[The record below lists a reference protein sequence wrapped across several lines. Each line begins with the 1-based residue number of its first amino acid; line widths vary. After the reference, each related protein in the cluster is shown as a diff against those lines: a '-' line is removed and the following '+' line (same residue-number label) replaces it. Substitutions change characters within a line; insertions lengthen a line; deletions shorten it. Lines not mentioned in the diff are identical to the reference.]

1 MTQQFIDYTKLG
13 YRWKGDYN
21 AATTYINYDVVAKEG
36 GVYSYLNGA
45 WVIFTEAQQAAT
57 TKGEV
62 VTNSL
67 SGGVTGTRGTSLH
80 SKEDTVEFRH
90 SGERSGTK
98 AIKLMRHIRPSESY
112 TYAYY
117 HGAIMSDGTLRVWGL
132 QTGGQSGLGNITASN
147 MQPCTVPMPKGKNVV
162 DAFSLGL
169 NIYIIDQDGV
179 LYACGADPIYGG
191 WAWNSDY
198 GVAARYKITDISKGT
213 DMEGKKITFMTG
225 DLDQN
230 IGDAK
235 TVMYAQDDAGAI
247 YSWGVNAN
255 GQCGRDGVVT
265 PQYKPTKITTL
276 ANGLPMPAI
285 RQKHIFP
292 ACTNTTAVY
301 VIDTLG
307 KLYSVGAANWAL
319 STKNEYEGFVEYIG
333 IPGNT
338 YSLVRMYNSDYH
350 VTAGVQNMGRRMV
363 LDTTGRG
370 WVGGNNPTGTN
381 DFAVNPV
388 LPLPTIG
395 GAGQVTSDD
404 GQKIFGG
411 AAAYGGNVAGV
422 NVGGF
427 VDLHGR
433 NGGYGS
439 TYGLTAQGEI
449 WSVGAVYGSAFL
461 GGGASQLNGSG
472 TGAGGGFNKIKFSTE
487 NGVDQTNK
495 HLHAGNDVFSKS
507 KFHVHGQNYG
517 RTMSSL
523 TTDGYM
529 YVWGRNELGQA
540 GIGHNTPT
548 DIDPGLN
555 QTDGIPAMAVPEKI
569 VDYDIAGNLINTSNN
584 LNFALLGED
593 GNVYTVGAGLN
604 QMNNE
609 DDSANCYVP
618 KKVLF

>member
-21 AATTYINYDVVAKEG
+21 ASNTYINYDVVAKEG

-112 TYAYY
+112 TYAQY
-117 HGAIMSDGTLRVWGL
+117 HGAIMTDGTLRVWGL
-132 QTGGQSGLGNITASN
+132 HTGSQSGLSNIAASN

-179 LYACGADPIYGG
+179 LYACGSDPIYGG

-198 GVAARYKITDISKGT
+198 GVANRYKITDISKGT

-225 DLDQN
+225 DADYN
-230 IGDAK
+230 AGDGK

-285 RQKHIFP
+285 KQKHIFP
-292 ACTNTTAVY
+292 ACTNTPAVY

-307 KLYSVGAANWAL
+307 KLYSLGVANWAL
-319 STKNEYEGFVEYIG
+319 SSVNQYGGFVEYTG
-333 IPGNT
+333 IAGNT
-338 YSLVRMYNSDYH
+338 YSIVRMYDSDYH
-350 VTAGVQNMGRRMV
+350 GTAGTQYMGRRVV

-370 WVGGNNPTGTN
+370 WVAGNNPTAST
-381 DFAVNPV
+381 DFIPNPV
-388 LPLPTIG
+388 YALPTIG
-395 GAGQVTSDD
+395 GLGQVTSDD

-411 AAAYGGNVAGV
+411 AAAFGGNVGGV
-422 NVGGF
+422 TVGGF

-449 WSVGAVYGSAFL
+449 WSVGSTHGNAFSTN
-461 GGGASQLNGSG
+461 SQLNGSG

-529 YVWGRNELGQA
+529 YVWGRNDLGQA
-540 GIGHNTPT
+540 GIGTTTPA
-548 DIDPGLN
+548 DLKPYQY
-555 QTDGIPAMAVPEKI
+555 QTDGIPAMPVPEKI
-569 VDYDIAGNLINTSNN
+569 VDYDIAGNLVNATNY

-593 GNVYTVGAGLN
+593 GNVYTVGYGGN

-609 DDSANCYVP
+609 DDNISVYAP

>member
-21 AATTYINYDVVAKEG
+21 AANTYINYDVVAKEG

-112 TYAYY
+112 SYAYY

-132 QTGGQSGLGNITASN
+132 QTSGQSGLGNIAASN

-162 DAFSLGL
+162 DAFSLQL

-179 LYACGADPIYGG
+179 LYASGGDPIYGG

-198 GVAARYKITDISKGT
+198 GVAARYKVTDISKGT

-225 DLDQN
+225 DRDQN

-235 TVMYAQDDAGAI
+235 TVMYAQDDAGGI

-276 ANGLPMPAI
+276 ANGVPMPAI
-285 RQKHIFP
+285 KQKHIFP
-292 ACTNTTAVY
+292 ACTNTPAVY
-301 VIDTLG
+301 VIDTSG
-307 KLYSVGAANWAL
+307 KIYSVGSANWAL
-319 STKNEYEGFVEYIG
+319 SSKNEYGGFVEYTRIL
-333 IPGNT
+333 GNT
-338 YSLVRMYNSDYH
+338 YSFVRMYNSDYH
-350 VTAGVQNMGRRMV
+350 ATAGVQNMGRRMV

-370 WVGGNNPTGTN
+370 WIAGNNPTNQNEIT
-381 DFAVNPV
+381 P
-388 LPLPTIG
+388 LPALALPTIG

-411 AAAYGGNVAGV
+411 AAAFGGNVAGV

-427 VDLHGR
+427 VDLHTR
-433 NGGYGS
+433 NGGYGR

-449 WSVGAVYGSAFL
+449 WGVGRKHGNGYNGSSV
-461 GGGASQLNGSG
+461 LNGSG
-472 TGAGGGFNKIKFSTE
+472 TGTGGGFNKLKFSTE

-495 HLHAGNDVFSKS
+495 HLHEGNDVFSKS

-517 RTMSSL
+517 TTLSSL

-529 YVWGRNELGQA
+529 YVWGQGELGQ
-540 GIGHNTPT
+540 T
-548 DIDPGLN
+548 GLGDTAAVN
-555 QTDGIPAMAVPEKI
+555 PYSYQTAGIPAMQIPEKI
-569 VDYDIAGNLINTSNN
+569 VDYDIAGYLINATNN
-584 LNFALLGED
+584 LNFAMLGED
-593 GNVYTVGAGLN
+593 GNVYTVGAGVN
-604 QMNNE
+604 QMNND
-609 DDSANCYVP
+609 DDSANCLTP